1 MGVQDVYH
9 EIEKSFANG
18 TNDREAHP
26 KRWIAVLVQM
36 NCEKKTATQLGKA
49 GYETYTLHN
58 KKYINGAIERK
69 KSIVLLCQWSCLFVQ
84 L

>member
-49 GYETYTLHN
+49 GYETY
-58 KKYINGAIERK
+58 INGAIERK

>member
-9 EIEKSFANG
+9 ETEKSFANG

-49 GYETYTLHN
+49 GYDN

>member
-9 EIEKSFANG
+9 ETEKSFANG

-36 NCEKKTATQLGKA
+36 NCEKKTAT
-49 GYETYTLHN
+49 
-58 KKYINGAIERK
+58 
-69 KSIVLLCQWSCLFVQ
+69 
-84 L
+84 